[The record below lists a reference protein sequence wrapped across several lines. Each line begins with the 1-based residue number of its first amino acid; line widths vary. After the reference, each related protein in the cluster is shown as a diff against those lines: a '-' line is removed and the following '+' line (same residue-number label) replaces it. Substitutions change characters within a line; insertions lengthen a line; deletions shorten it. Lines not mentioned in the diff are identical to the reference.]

1 MVQIVHGFISN
12 KTKIFDLDIQV
23 WRDGPD
29 FPIRMWSGASVQFGD
44 TFLVVSSLIDFDSET
59 GFIFISNSIFK
70 FITEP
75 EGWLELPQK
84 LSINNYSVYFNAFL
98 VPNDFIDCN

>member
-23 WRDGPD
+23 RRDGPD
-29 FPIRMWSGASVQFGD
+29 LPIRMSRGASVQFGD
-44 TFLVVSSLIDFDSET
+44 TFLVVSSLIHFDSET
-59 GFIFISNSIFK
+59 GFIFISNSILK
-70 FITEP
+70 FVTEP

-84 LSINNYSVYFNAFL
+84 LSIGSVYFNAFL

>member
-1 MVQIVHGFISN
+1 MVQIAGLFSK

-29 FPIRMWSGASVQFGD
+29 FPIGLSGGASVQFGD
-44 TFLVVSSLIDFDSET
+44 TFLVVSGLIEFVSEI
-59 GFIFISNSIFK
+59 GFIFSKSIFK
-70 FITEP
+70 FVTEP
-75 EGWLELPQK
+75 EGWIELPQK
-84 LSINNYSVYFNAFL
+84 LIIRSDYFNAFL